1 MHTSTHQVE
10 LRLKN
15 HSKTDL
21 NFFDQTALVEL
32 RLEQCNGTLTW
43 APSKDKPSDISP
55 GMKMKYTSGA
65 RENITY
71 LDEGFIDL
79 STLKTVEL
87 GYVDMLT
94 VPKQTL
100 LAISNCYRSSSG
112 NSYNAHVQLSLIFGS
127 SLHQNKVVSL
137 FSPNCH
143 NDDHCPHDHDH
154 DHHCRRHHDDLCIKT
169 RLRFSSVRRKLDVH
183 GSDSS
188 PNFR

>member
-1 MHTSTHQVE
+1 MAFDFFFKFPALQVSMVTVRPDRVDCSKLALAHHGTSVLHMDTSTH
-10 LRLKN
+10 
-15 HSKTDL
+15 
-21 NFFDQTALVEL
+21 QTALVEL

-43 APSKDKPSDISP
+43 APAKDKPSDISP

-127 SLHQNKVVSL
+127 SLHQNKVALQHHFFSL
-137 FSPNCH
+137 TITILIS
-143 NDDHCPHDHDH
+143 
-154 DHHCRRHHDDLCIKT
+154 
-169 RLRFSSVRRKLDVH
+169 
-183 GSDSS
+183 G
-188 PNFR
+188 

>member
-1 MHTSTHQVE
+1 
-10 LRLKN
+10 
-15 HSKTDL
+15 
-21 NFFDQTALVEL
+21 
-32 RLEQCNGTLTW
+32 
-43 APSKDKPSDISP
+43 
-55 GMKMKYTSGA
+55 MKYTSGA

-127 SLHQNKVVSL
+127 ALHQNKVVSL

-143 NDDHCPHDHDH
+143 H
-154 DHHCRRHHDDLCIKT
+154 HHCHHKT
-169 RLRFSSVRRKLDVH
+169 ASQ
-183 GSDSS
+183 
-188 PNFR
+188 

>member
-1 MHTSTHQVE
+1 
-10 LRLKN
+10 
-15 HSKTDL
+15 
-21 NFFDQTALVEL
+21 
-32 RLEQCNGTLTW
+32 
-43 APSKDKPSDISP
+43 
-55 GMKMKYTSGA
+55 MKYTSGA

-127 SLHQNKVVSL
+127 SLHQNKVPVFSCHQHTSM

-143 NDDHCPHDHDH
+143 
-154 DHHCRRHHDDLCIKT
+154 HHYQ
-169 RLRFSSVRRKLDVH
+169 S
-183 GSDSS
+183 
-188 PNFR
+188 

>member
-1 MHTSTHQVE
+1 ME
-10 LRLKN
+10 KIN
-15 HSKTDL
+15 KTDIV
-21 NFFDQTALVEL
+21 FCPQTALVEL

-43 APSKDKPSDISP
+43 APAKDKPSDISP

-127 SLHQNKVVSL
+127 SLHQNKV
-137 FSPNCH
+137 
-143 NDDHCPHDHDH
+143 D
-154 DHHCRRHHDDLCIKT
+154 
-169 RLRFSSVRRKLDVH
+169 
-183 GSDSS
+183 
-188 PNFR
+188 

>member
-1 MHTSTHQVE
+1 M
-10 LRLKN
+10 
-15 HSKTDL
+15 
-21 NFFDQTALVEL
+21 
-32 RLEQCNGTLTW
+32 EQCNGTLTW
-43 APSKDKPSDISP
+43 APAKDKSSDISP

-127 SLHQNKVVSL
+127 SLHQNKVDFNDYALYCNQFLST
-137 FSPNCH
+137 FSHRNAFLHQQQWPLVTFI
-143 NDDHCPHDHDH
+143 
-154 DHHCRRHHDDLCIKT
+154 LC
-169 RLRFSSVRRKLDVH
+169 LNH
-183 GSDSS
+183 GSKIYWLSS
-188 PNFR
+188 CHEYDPY

>member
-1 MHTSTHQVE
+1 
-10 LRLKN
+10 
-15 HSKTDL
+15 
-21 NFFDQTALVEL
+21 
-32 RLEQCNGTLTW
+32 
-43 APSKDKPSDISP
+43 
-55 GMKMKYTSGA
+55 MKYTSGA

-127 SLHQNKVVSL
+127 SLHQNKVAVYVTTTAANNISHLTPRISKSCCCSHRHKNRHMVPSAWHGNISVTKCGNKDLLVSKQPKKD
-137 FSPNCH
+137 SKKENKKMVK
-143 NDDHCPHDHDH
+143 NGQNSKWSKM
-154 DHHCRRHHDDLCIKT
+154 IKI
-169 RLRFSSVRRKLDVH
+169 V
-183 GSDSS
+183 
-188 PNFR
+188 

>member
-1 MHTSTHQVE
+1 MESSGPHGVRSNSMAIDFFFNFPALQVSMVTVRPDRVDCSKLALAHHGTSVLHMDTSTH
-10 LRLKN
+10 
-15 HSKTDL
+15 
-21 NFFDQTALVEL
+21 QTALVEL

-43 APSKDKPSDISP
+43 APAKDKPSDISP

-127 SLHQNKVVSL
+127 SLHQNKVALHLIITILIS
-137 FSPNCH
+137 
-143 NDDHCPHDHDH
+143 
-154 DHHCRRHHDDLCIKT
+154 
-169 RLRFSSVRRKLDVH
+169 
-183 GSDSS
+183 G
-188 PNFR
+188 

>member
-1 MHTSTHQVE
+1 MVTVRPDRVDCSKLALAHHGTSVLHMDTSTH
-10 LRLKN
+10 
-15 HSKTDL
+15 
-21 NFFDQTALVEL
+21 QTALVEL

-43 APSKDKPSDISP
+43 APAKDKPSDISP

-127 SLHQNKVVSL
+127 SLHQNKVALQHQHHFFSL
-137 FSPNCH
+137 IITILIS
-143 NDDHCPHDHDH
+143 
-154 DHHCRRHHDDLCIKT
+154 
-169 RLRFSSVRRKLDVH
+169 
-183 GSDSS
+183 G
-188 PNFR
+188 

>member
-1 MHTSTHQVE
+1 M
-10 LRLKN
+10 
-15 HSKTDL
+15 
-21 NFFDQTALVEL
+21 EL

-43 APSKDKPSDISP
+43 APAKEKAFDISP

-87 GYVDMLT
+87 GFVDMLT

-127 SLHQNKVVSL
+127 SLHQNKV
-137 FSPNCH
+137 
-143 NDDHCPHDHDH
+143 D
-154 DHHCRRHHDDLCIKT
+154 
-169 RLRFSSVRRKLDVH
+169 
-183 GSDSS
+183 
-188 PNFR
+188 

>member
-1 MHTSTHQVE
+1 
-10 LRLKN
+10 
-15 HSKTDL
+15 
-21 NFFDQTALVEL
+21 
-32 RLEQCNGTLTW
+32 
-43 APSKDKPSDISP
+43 
-55 GMKMKYTSGA
+55 MKYTSGA

-143 NDDHCPHDHDH
+143 
-154 DHHCRRHHDDLCIKT
+154 DHHHDIIVIIIIFMIMIIIIVVIMMMSIRVDSRVQELKVHLCVTCRIVTLAPSPFLFNTPVVVVGGDDDCE
-169 RLRFSSVRRKLDVH
+169 
-183 GSDSS
+183 G
-188 PNFR
+188 

>member
-1 MHTSTHQVE
+1 MESSGPHGVRNNSLAIDFFFNFPPLQVSMVTVRPDRVDCSKLALAHHGTSVLHMDTSTH
-10 LRLKN
+10 
-15 HSKTDL
+15 
-21 NFFDQTALVEL
+21 QTALVEL

-43 APSKDKPSDISP
+43 APAKDKPSDISP

-127 SLHQNKVVSL
+127 SLHQNKVALHLIITILIS
-137 FSPNCH
+137 
-143 NDDHCPHDHDH
+143 
-154 DHHCRRHHDDLCIKT
+154 
-169 RLRFSSVRRKLDVH
+169 
-183 GSDSS
+183 G
-188 PNFR
+188 